1 MRGNSASFVRSRG
14 SALAWNCVELILVA
28 NDFESAFGDTRDS
41 GGRTRMGG
49 NGEGSVPGI
58 EAMGWTSR
66 GGGVGGE
73 DAVEW
78 KTSIVRGESPGGEKR
93 TERRLAR
100 RVDGFFFIAERWCEE
115 TD

>member
-49 NGEGSVPGI
+49 NGEGSVGI
-58 EAMGWTSR
+58 EAMGVDFAR
-66 GGGVGGE
+66 GRRRWRGRGRVEDVDRSGRVARWRETNGASPRAAGGWFFLHRG
-73 DAVEW
+73 AV
-78 KTSIVRGESPGGEKR
+78 V
-93 TERRLAR
+93 
-100 RVDGFFFIAERWCEE
+100 
-115 TD
+115 

>member
-14 SALAWNCVELILVA
+14 SALAWNCVELIDWLRMI
-28 NDFESAFGDTRDS
+28 SSRRSGTRDS

-49 NGEGSVPGI
+49 NGEGSVGI

-93 TERRLAR
+93 TESRLAR
-100 RVDGFFFIAERWCEE
+100 CFVFIAERWCEE

>member
-14 SALAWNCVELILVA
+14 SALAWNCVELIDWLRMI
-28 NDFESAFGDTRDS
+28 SSRRSGTRDS

-49 NGEGSVPGI
+49 NGEGSVGI
-58 EAMGWTSR
+58 EGWGWTSR

-93 TERRLAR
+93 TESRLAR
-100 RVDGFFFIAERWCEE
+100 CFVFIAERWCEE